1 MHKKLISSVLLG
13 SILMTPIYAYANPNL
28 KDISGHWAKKEI
40 NQFISSGYVNGYED
54 GTFRP
59 DNSITRS
66 EFVKLVNKYFGFNN
80 KEDVKFSDIN
90 TNDWYY
96 NDICIASKAGYI
108 NGYEDKTFKPN
119 KTITREEVSKI
130 LISIK
135 NKQDNIYDKLN
146 KYPDKNKVSNW
157 AKPYVEGAIE
167 QGYLKGNDLGLLNPT
182 NNITRAES
190 VTILSRVSKEKSEI
204 KDETKNEA
212 PVITATED
220 LILEVGQKFDTSMLN
235 VKVSDKEDKNLDVKY
250 EGKVN
255 TDLAGN
261 YTITITAKDSKGLTT
276 TKKVTVVV
284 KAKPEIKKE
293 VKNEA
298 PVITATE
305 NLTLEVG
312 QKFDTS
318 MLNVK
323 VSDKEDKNLDV
334 KYEGK
339 VNTDLAGNYTITV
352 TAKDSKGL
360 TTTKKITV
368 VVKEKP
374 EIKKEVKNEAPV
386 ITATENLILE
396 VGQKFDTSM
405 LNVKVS
411 DKEDKNLDVKYEG
424 KVNTDLAGNYTI
436 TITARDSKELTTTK
450 KVNVVVKAKPEIKKE
465 IKNEAP
471 VITATEILTL
481 DQGDSFEY
489 GELNAQAKD
498 TEGKDISKYI
508 VYSGKVN
515 ICKEGE
521 YPIVL
526 TVKDKKGISN
536 SLKVKVIVNSKNK
549 LILQK
554 ILDDKTSNVKVHKDD
569 HGAVESYDVFSKGVT
584 PPSDDDYTIFSA
596 FGYIT
601 PITPYKP
608 GMGWYDANKV
618 FNKSG
623 DDYLCSG
630 ATAANM
636 LNWWMDQNAD
646 YINRYLD
653 LHGENS
659 TCINKEFG
667 ISQNATISNF
677 RKNPDD
683 LFRYI
688 TKCFGN
694 PNKKGIHAGYAMF
707 WFLNGHDLNC
717 SLSSNKID
725 DRGGFF
731 PDVFHNYHSITSQKG
746 CVYFEQ
752 LNYLLLNNLY
762 NNKGIGLSY
771 NTSIG
776 SHIVSL
782 WGAKFD
788 TNGNLLGVFITDSND
803 GKKLIDNKSGNTYG
817 MIYRNI
823 VKEVKTGAPKITN
836 KVTPN
841 GDVGSTVLGLQTLD
855 TGKSIWENYFK
866 SINSKS

>member
-59 DNSITRS
+59 DNSITRA

-80 KEDVKFSDIN
+80 KEDVKFSDIH

-96 NDICIASKAGYI
+96 NDICIASKTGYI

-130 LISIK
+130 LITIK
-135 NKQDNIYDKLN
+135 NKQDNVYDKLN

-167 QGYLKGNDLGLLNPT
+167 QGYLKGDDLGLLNPT

-190 VTILSRVSKEKSEI
+190 ITILSRVSKEKSEI
-204 KDETKNEA
+204 KDETKNES
-212 PVITATED
+212 PLITAKENLT
-220 LILEVGQKFDTSMLN
+220 LEVGQKFDMSMLN
-235 VKVSDKEDKNLDVKY
+235 VKISDKEDKNLDVKYEGKVNTDLAGNYTITITTTDSKGLTTTKKVTVVVKEKPEIKNEPPVITATENLTLEVGQKFDMSMLNVKISDKEDKNLDVKY

-276 TKKVTVVV
+276 TKKVTILV
-284 KAKPEIKKE
+284 KAKPE
-293 VKNEA
+293 V
-298 PVITATE
+298 
-305 NLTLEVG
+305 
-312 QKFDTS
+312 
-318 MLNVK
+318 
-323 VSDKEDKNLDV
+323 
-334 KYEGK
+334 
-339 VNTDLAGNYTITV
+339 
-352 TAKDSKGL
+352 
-360 TTTKKITV
+360 
-368 VVKEKP
+368 
-374 EIKKEVKNEAPV
+374 
-386 ITATENLILE
+386 
-396 VGQKFDTSM
+396 
-405 LNVKVS
+405 
-411 DKEDKNLDVKYEG
+411 
-424 KVNTDLAGNYTI
+424 
-436 TITARDSKELTTTK
+436 
-450 KVNVVVKAKPEIKKE
+450 KKE

-471 VITATEILTL
+471 VITAKENLTL

-521 YPIVL
+521 YPVVL

-618 FNKSG
+618 FNGAG

-659 TCINKEFG
+659 TCINKDFG

-694 PNKKGIHAGYAMF
+694 KRSILHAGDTMF
-707 WFLNGHDLNC
+707 WFLNGHDLHC

-731 PDVFHNYHSITSQKG
+731 PDVFRDYYSLIGQKG

-752 LNYLLLNNLY
+752 LNYILLNTLY
-762 NNKGIGLSY
+762 HNKGIGLSY
-771 NTSIG
+771 NAS
-776 SHIVSL
+776 SRFNHIVSL

>member
-1 MHKKLISSVLLG
+1 MHKKLISSLSLI
-13 SILMTPIYAYANPNL
+13 SILMTPIYAHANPNL
-28 KDISGHWAKKEI
+28 NDIYGHWAKKEI

-59 DNSITRS
+59 DNSITRA

-80 KEDVKFSDIN
+80 KENIKFSDIN
-90 TNDWYY
+90 ANDWYY
-96 NDICIASKAGYI
+96 NDVCIASKAGYI

-130 LISIK
+130 LVSIK
-135 NKQDNIYDKLN
+135 NQQDVNYDKLN

-167 QGYLKGNDLGLLNPT
+167 QGYLKGNDLGFLNPT

-190 VTILSRVSKEKSEI
+190 VTILSRVAKAKPDIKKEV
-204 KDETKNEA
+204 KNEA
-212 PVITATED
+212 PIITAKENLT
-220 LILEVGQKFDTSMLN
+220 LEVGQKFDTSMLN

-276 TKKVTVVV
+276 IKKV
-284 KAKPEIKKE
+284 I
-293 VKNEA
+293 
-298 PVITATE
+298 VI
-305 NLTLEVG
+305 
-312 QKFDTS
+312 
-318 MLNVK
+318 
-323 VSDKEDKNLDV
+323 
-334 KYEGK
+334 
-339 VNTDLAGNYTITV
+339 
-352 TAKDSKGL
+352 
-360 TTTKKITV
+360 
-368 VVKEKP
+368 VKEKP
-374 EIKKEVKNEAPV
+374 EIKKEVKNEAPI
-386 ITATENLILE
+386 ITA
-396 VGQKFDTSM
+396 
-405 LNVKVS
+405 
-411 DKEDKNLDVKYEG
+411 KNL
-424 KVNTDLAGNYTI
+424 TI
-436 TITARDSKELTTTK
+436 K
-450 KVNVVVKAKPEIKKE
+450 
-465 IKNEAP
+465 
-471 VITATEILTL
+471 
-481 DQGDSFEY
+481 QGDRFKYSM
-489 GELNAQAKD
+489 LNAQAKD
-498 TEGKDISKYI
+498 REGKDISNYI

-515 ICKEGE
+515 ISKEGE

-526 TVKDKKGISN
+526 TVKDSKGSTN
-536 SLKVKVIVNSKNK
+536 SMTVKVIVESINK
-549 LILQK
+549 LMLLK
-554 ILDDKTSNVKVHKDD
+554 ILDDKTSNVKVHKDE
-569 HGAVESYDVFSKGVT
+569 HEAIESYDVFSKGVT

-618 FNKSG
+618 FNRSG

-646 YINRYLD
+646 YINRYLK

-694 PNKKGIHAGYAMF
+694 AEKKGIHPRNTMF
-707 WFLNGHDLNC
+707 WFLSGHDLNYR
-717 SLSSNKID
+717 LPENKID

-731 PDVFHNYHSITSQKG
+731 QDVFDDFSIIGQIG
-746 CVYFEQ
+746 CSYFPD
-752 LNYLLLNNLY
+752 LNYCLLDNLHK
-762 NNKGIGLSY
+762 NKGIGISY
-771 NTSIG
+771 DTPFGS

-788 TNGNLLGVFITDSND
+788 TNGNLLGVFVTDSND
-803 GKKLIDNKSGNTYG
+803 GETLIDSKSGNTYG
-817 MIYRNI
+817 MIYMNV
-823 VKEVKTGAPKITN
+823 VKEVNTGKARLTN

-841 GDVGSTVLGLQTLD
+841 GNIGAPVIDLYTLD

-866 SINSKS
+866 SINSKK

>member
-1 MHKKLISSVLLG
+1 MHKKLISTVLLG
-13 SILMTPIYAYANPNL
+13 SILMTPIYSYANPNL

-59 DNSITRS
+59 DNSITRA

-80 KEDVKFSDIN
+80 KEDIKFSDIN
-90 TNDWYY
+90 INDWYY

-135 NKQDNIYDKLN
+135 NKQDNVYDKLN

-167 QGYLKGNDLGLLNPT
+167 QGYLQGDDLGLLNPT

-190 VTILSRVSKEKSEI
+190 ITILSRVSKEKSEI
-204 KDETKNEA
+204 KDKTKNEA

-220 LILEVGQKFDTSMLN
+220 LILEVGQKFD
-235 VKVSDKEDKNLDVKY
+235 
-250 EGKVN
+250 
-255 TDLAGN
+255 
-261 YTITITAKDSKGLTT
+261 I
-276 TKKVTVVV
+276 
-284 KAKPEIKKE
+284 
-293 VKNEA
+293 
-298 PVITATE
+298 
-305 NLTLEVG
+305 
-312 QKFDTS
+312 
-318 MLNVK
+318 
-323 VSDKEDKNLDV
+323 
-334 KYEGK
+334 
-339 VNTDLAGNYTITV
+339 
-352 TAKDSKGL
+352 
-360 TTTKKITV
+360 
-368 VVKEKP
+368 
-374 EIKKEVKNEAPV
+374 
-386 ITATENLILE
+386 
-396 VGQKFDTSM
+396 SM

-436 TITARDSKELTTTK
+436 TITARDSKGLTTTK

-521 YPIVL
+521 YPVVL

-618 FNKSG
+618 FNRSG

>member
-1 MHKKLISSVLLG
+1 MHKKLISTVLLG
-13 SILMTPIYAYANPNL
+13 SILMTPIYSYANPNL

-59 DNSITRS
+59 DNSITRA
-66 EFVKLVNKYFGFNN
+66 EFVKLVNKYFRFNN
-80 KEDVKFSDIN
+80 KEDIKFSDIN

-96 NDICIASKAGYI
+96 KDICIASKAGYI

-135 NKQDNIYDKLN
+135 NKQDNVYDKLN

-190 VTILSRVSKEKSEI
+190 ITILSRVSKERSEI

-212 PVITATED
+212 PVITATEN
-220 LILEVGQKFDTSMLN
+220 LTLEVGQKFDMSMLN

-276 TKKVTVVV
+276 IKKV
-284 KAKPEIKKE
+284 I
-293 VKNEA
+293 
-298 PVITATE
+298 VI
-305 NLTLEVG
+305 
-312 QKFDTS
+312 
-318 MLNVK
+318 
-323 VSDKEDKNLDV
+323 
-334 KYEGK
+334 
-339 VNTDLAGNYTITV
+339 
-352 TAKDSKGL
+352 
-360 TTTKKITV
+360 
-368 VVKEKP
+368 VKEKP
-374 EIKKEVKNEAPV
+374 EIKKEVKNEAPI
-386 ITATENLILE
+386 ITAKENL
-396 VGQKFDTSM
+396 
-405 LNVKVS
+405 
-411 DKEDKNLDVKYEG
+411 
-424 KVNTDLAGNYTI
+424 TI
-436 TITARDSKELTTTK
+436 K
-450 KVNVVVKAKPEIKKE
+450 
-465 IKNEAP
+465 
-471 VITATEILTL
+471 
-481 DQGDSFEY
+481 QGDRFKYSM
-489 GELNAQAKD
+489 LNAQAKD
-498 TEGKDISKYI
+498 REGKDISNYI

-515 ICKEGE
+515 ISKEGE

-526 TVKDKKGISN
+526 TVKDSKGSTN
-536 SLKVKVIVNSKNK
+536 SMTVKVIVESINK
-549 LILQK
+549 LMLQK
-554 ILDDKTSNVKVHKDD
+554 ILDDKTSNVKVHKDE
-569 HGAVESYDVFSKGVT
+569 HEAIKSYDVFSKGVT
-584 PPSDDDYTIFSA
+584 PPSDDDYTILNLA
-596 FGYIT
+596 GYTI
-601 PITPYKP
+601 PVTPYKP

-618 FNKSG
+618 LNGAG

-630 ATAANM
+630 ATSANM

-646 YINRYLD
+646 YINRYLK

-694 PNKKGIHAGYAMF
+694 AEKKGIHPRNTMF
-707 WFLNGHDLNC
+707 WFLSGHDLNYR
-717 SLSSNKID
+717 LPENKID

-731 PDVFHNYHSITSQKG
+731 QDVFDDFSIIGQIG
-746 CVYFEQ
+746 CSYFPD
-752 LNYLLLNNLY
+752 LNYCLLDNLHK
-762 NNKGIGLSY
+762 NKGIGISY
-771 NTSIG
+771 DTPFGS

-788 TNGNLLGVFITDSND
+788 TNGNLLGVFVTDSND
-803 GKKLIDNKSGNTYG
+803 GETLIDSKSGNTYG
-817 MIYRNI
+817 MIYMNV
-823 VKEVKTGAPKITN
+823 VKEVNTGKARLTN

-841 GDVGSTVLGLQTLD
+841 GNIGSPVIDLYTLD

-866 SINSKS
+866 SINSKK

>member
-13 SILMTPIYAYANPNL
+13 SILVIPIYVQANPKLN
-28 KDISGHWAKKEI
+28 DIYGHWAKKEI

-59 DNSITRS
+59 DNSITRA

-80 KEDVKFSDIN
+80 KENIKFSDIN
-90 TNDWYY
+90 ANDWYY
-96 NDICIASKAGYI
+96 NDVCIASKAGYI

-130 LISIK
+130 LVSIK
-135 NKQDNIYDKLN
+135 NQQDVNYDKLN

-167 QGYLKGNDLGLLNPT
+167 QGYLKGNDLGFLNPT

-190 VTILSRVSKEKSEI
+190 VTILSRVAKAKPDIKKEV
-204 KDETKNEA
+204 KNEA
-212 PVITATED
+212 PIITAKENLT
-220 LILEVGQKFDTSMLN
+220 LEVGQKFDTSMLN

-276 TKKVTVVV
+276 IKKVIVTV
-284 KAKPEIKKE
+284 KEKPEIKKE

-298 PVITATE
+298 PVITAKE

-339 VNTDLAGNYTITV
+339 VNTDLAGNYTITI

-360 TTTKKITV
+360 TTIKKVIV
-368 VVKEKP
+368 IVKEKP
-374 EIKKEVKNEAPV
+374 EIKKEVKNEAPI
-386 ITATENLILE
+386 ITA
-396 VGQKFDTSM
+396 
-405 LNVKVS
+405 
-411 DKEDKNLDVKYEG
+411 KNL
-424 KVNTDLAGNYTI
+424 TI
-436 TITARDSKELTTTK
+436 K
-450 KVNVVVKAKPEIKKE
+450 
-465 IKNEAP
+465 
-471 VITATEILTL
+471 
-481 DQGDSFEY
+481 QGDRFKYSM
-489 GELNAQAKD
+489 LNAQAKD
-498 TEGKDISKYI
+498 REGKDISNYI

-515 ICKEGE
+515 ISKEGE

-526 TVKDKKGISN
+526 TVKDSKGSTN
-536 SLKVKVIVNSKNK
+536 SMTVKVIVESINK
-549 LILQK
+549 LMLLK
-554 ILDDKTSNVKVHKDD
+554 ILDDKTSNVKVHKDE
-569 HGAVESYDVFSKGVT
+569 HEAIESYDVFSKGVT
-584 PPSDDDYTIFSA
+584 PPSDDDYTILNLA
-596 FGYIT
+596 GYTI
-601 PITPYKP
+601 PVTPYKP

-618 FNKSG
+618 LNGAG

-630 ATAANM
+630 ATSANM

-646 YINRYLD
+646 YINRYLK

-694 PNKKGIHAGYAMF
+694 AEKKGIHPRNTMF
-707 WFLNGHDLNC
+707 WFLSGHDLNYR
-717 SLSSNKID
+717 LPENKID

-731 PDVFHNYHSITSQKG
+731 QDVFDDFSIIGQIG
-746 CVYFEQ
+746 CSYFPD
-752 LNYLLLNNLY
+752 LNYCLLDNLHK
-762 NNKGIGLSY
+762 NKGIGISY
-771 NTSIG
+771 DTPFGS

-788 TNGNLLGVFITDSND
+788 TNGNLLGVFVTDSND
-803 GKKLIDNKSGNTYG
+803 GETLIDSKSGNTYG
-817 MIYRNI
+817 MIYMNV
-823 VKEVKTGAPKITN
+823 VKEVNTGKARLTN

-841 GDVGSTVLGLQTLD
+841 GNIGAPVIDLYTLD

-866 SINSKS
+866 SINSKK

>member
-28 KDISGHWAKKEI
+28 NDISEHWAKKEI

-59 DNSITRS
+59 DNSITRA

-80 KEDVKFSDIN
+80 KEDIKFSDIN

-130 LISIK
+130 LVSIK
-135 NKQDNIYDKLN
+135 NQQDVNYDKLN

-167 QGYLKGNDLGLLNPT
+167 QEYLKGNDLGFLNPT

-190 VTILSRVSKEKSEI
+190 ITILSRVAKEKPET

-212 PVITATED
+212 PVITAKKD

-235 VKVSDKEDKNLDVKY
+235 INVSDKEDKNLDVKY

-255 TDLAGN
+255 SDLAGD
-261 YTITITAKDSKGLTT
+261 YTITITATDSKGLTT

-284 KAKPEIKKE
+284 KAKPE
-293 VKNEA
+293 VKNEP
-298 PVITATE
+298 PVITAKD
-305 NLTLEVG
+305 LT
-312 QKFDTS
+312 
-318 MLNVK
+318 
-323 VSDKEDKNLDV
+323 
-334 KYEGK
+334 
-339 VNTDLAGNYTITV
+339 
-352 TAKDSKGL
+352 
-360 TTTKKITV
+360 
-368 VVKEKP
+368 
-374 EIKKEVKNEAPV
+374 IK
-386 ITATENLILE
+386 
-396 VGQKFDTSM
+396 
-405 LNVKVS
+405 
-411 DKEDKNLDVKYEG
+411 
-424 KVNTDLAGNYTI
+424 
-436 TITARDSKELTTTK
+436 
-450 KVNVVVKAKPEIKKE
+450 
-465 IKNEAP
+465 
-471 VITATEILTL
+471 
-481 DQGDSFEY
+481 QGDKFEY
-489 GELNAQAKD
+489 SMLNAQAKD
-498 TEGKDISKYI
+498 TEGKNISNSI
-508 VYSGKVN
+508 IYSGNVN
-515 ICKEGE
+515 TSKAGE
-521 YPIVL
+521 YPITL
-526 TVKDKKGISN
+526 TAKDEKGTTN
-536 SLKVKVIVNSKNK
+536 SLKVKVIVKSINK
-549 LILQK
+549 LPIDNQNKLLLQK

-569 HGAVESYDVFSKGVT
+569 HGTIESYDVFSKGVT
-584 PPSDDDYTIFSA
+584 PPSDNDYTILKES
-596 FGYIT
+596 GYTI
-601 PITPYKP
+601 PVAPYKP

-618 FNKSG
+618 LSGAG

-636 LNWWMDQNAD
+636 LNWWMDQNSD
-646 YINRYLD
+646 YINKYLN

-659 TCINKEFG
+659 TCINKELG

-694 PNKKGIHAGYAMF
+694 RNNKGIYPDRTLF
-707 WFLNGHDLNC
+707 WFLNGHDLNYR
-717 SLSSNKID
+717 LPVNKTD
-725 DRGGFF
+725 ARGGFF
-731 PDVFHNYHSITSQKG
+731 PDVFNDYSSILGHTIGS
-746 CVYFEQ
+746 YFSG
-752 LNYLLLNNLY
+752 LNYNLLDNLY
-762 NNKGIGLSY
+762 HNKGIGISY
-771 NTSIG
+771 HTPFGS

-788 TNGNLLGVFITDSND
+788 INGNLLGVFITDSND
-803 GKKLIDNKSGNTYG
+803 KDTLIDRKSGNTYG
-817 MIYRNI
+817 MVYMNV
-823 VKEVKTGAPKITN
+823 VKEANTGKARLTN

-841 GDVGSTVLGLQTLD
+841 GNIGAPVLDLYTLD
-855 TGKSIWENYFK
+855 TGKSIWEDYFK

>member
-13 SILMTPIYAYANPNL
+13 SILMIPIYAYANPNL

-40 NQFISSGYVNGYED
+40 NQFISNGYVNGYED
-54 GTFRP
+54 KTFRP
-59 DNSITRS
+59 DNSITRA

-80 KEDVKFSDIN
+80 KEDIKFSDIN

-108 NGYEDKTFKPN
+108 NGYKDKTFKPN

-135 NKQDNIYDKLN
+135 NKQDNVYDKLN

-167 QGYLKGNDLGLLNPT
+167 QGYLKGDDLGLLNPT

-190 VTILSRVSKEKSEI
+190 ITILSRVSKEKSEI
-204 KDETKNEA
+204 KDEA
-212 PVITATED
+212 PLITAKEN
-220 LILEVGQKFDTSMLN
+220 LILEVGQKFDISMLN
-235 VKVSDKEDKNLDVKY
+235 IKISDKD
-250 EGKVN
+250 
-255 TDLAGN
+255 
-261 YTITITAKDSKGLTT
+261 
-276 TKKVTVVV
+276 
-284 KAKPEIKKE
+284 
-293 VKNEA
+293 
-298 PVITATE
+298 
-305 NLTLEVG
+305 
-312 QKFDTS
+312 
-318 MLNVK
+318 
-323 VSDKEDKNLDV
+323 LDV

-436 TITARDSKELTTTK
+436 TITARDSKGLTTTK

-521 YPIVL
+521 YPVVL

-618 FNKSG
+618 FNRSG

>member
-54 GTFRP
+54 KTFRP
-59 DNSITRS
+59 DNSITRA

-80 KEDVKFSDIN
+80 KEDIKFSDIN

-96 NDICIASKAGYI
+96 NDIGIASKAGYI

-135 NKQDNIYDKLN
+135 NKQDTVYDKLN

-190 VTILSRVSKEKSEI
+190 ITILSRVVKEKPEI
-204 KDETKNEA
+204 KKEVKNEA
-212 PVITATED
+212 PVITAKENLILEVGQKFDMSMLNVKVSDKEDKNLDVKYEGKVNTDSAGNYTITITAKDSKRLTTTKKVTVVVKSKPEIKKEVKNEAPVITAKENLILEVSQKFDMSMLNVKVSDKEDKNLDVKYEGKVNTELAGNYTIAITAKD
-220 LILEVGQKFDTSMLN
+220 SKGLTTTKKVTVVVKSKPEIKKEVKNEAPVVTVKEKLILEVGQKFDTSMLN

-255 TDLAGN
+255 TDSAGN

-276 TKKVTVVV
+276 TQKV
-284 KAKPEIKKE
+284 
-293 VKNEA
+293 
-298 PVITATE
+298 
-305 NLTLEVG
+305 
-312 QKFDTS
+312 
-318 MLNVK
+318 
-323 VSDKEDKNLDV
+323 
-334 KYEGK
+334 
-339 VNTDLAGNYTITV
+339 
-352 TAKDSKGL
+352 
-360 TTTKKITV
+360 TV

-374 EIKKEVKNEAPV
+374 EIKKEIKNEPPV
-386 ITATENLILE
+386 ITAKSL
-396 VGQKFDTSM
+396 
-405 LNVKVS
+405 
-411 DKEDKNLDVKYEG
+411 
-424 KVNTDLAGNYTI
+424 TI
-436 TITARDSKELTTTK
+436 K
-450 KVNVVVKAKPEIKKE
+450 
-465 IKNEAP
+465 
-471 VITATEILTL
+471 
-481 DQGDSFEY
+481 QGDKFKY
-489 GELNAQAKD
+489 GMLNAQAKD
-498 TEGKDISKYI
+498 TEGKDISYYI

-515 ICKEGE
+515 ISKEGE

-526 TVKDKKGISN
+526 TVKDSKGSTN
-536 SLKVKVIVNSKNK
+536 SMTVKVIVESINK
-549 LILQK
+549 LMLQK
-554 ILDDKTSNVKVHKDD
+554 ILDDKTSNVKVHKND
-569 HGAVESYDVFSKGVT
+569 HGTVESYDVFSKGVT
-584 PPSDDDYTIFSA
+584 PPSDDDYTILNLA
-596 FGYIT
+596 GYTI
-601 PITPYKP
+601 PVTPYKP

-618 FNKSG
+618 LNGAG

-636 LNWWMDQNAD
+636 LNWWMDQNSD
-646 YINRYLD
+646 YINKYLD

-659 TCINKEFG
+659 TCINKELG
-667 ISQNATISNF
+667 ISQNTTISNF

-694 PNKKGIHAGYAMF
+694 RNNKGIYPDRTLF
-707 WFLNGHDLNC
+707 WFLNGHDLNYI
-717 SLSSNKID
+717 LPVNKTD
-725 DRGGFF
+725 ARGGFF
-731 PDVFHNYHSITSQKG
+731 PDVFNDYSSIIGHTIGS
-746 CVYFEQ
+746 YFSG
-752 LNYLLLNNLY
+752 LNYSLLDNLY
-762 NNKGIGLSY
+762 HNKGIGISHQ
-771 NTSIG
+771 TPFGS
-776 SHIVSL
+776 SHIISL

-788 TNGNLLGVFITDSND
+788 TNGNLLGVFVTDSND
-803 GKKLIDNKSGNTYG
+803 GQKLIDEKSHNTYG
-817 MIYRNI
+817 MIYMNV
-823 VKEVKTGAPKITN
+823 VKEVNTGKARLTN

-841 GDVGSTVLGLQTLD
+841 GNVGAPVLDLYTLD

>member
-28 KDISGHWAKKEI
+28 NDISEHWAKKEI

-59 DNSITRS
+59 DNSITRA

-80 KEDVKFSDIN
+80 KEDIKFSDIN

-130 LISIK
+130 LVSIK
-135 NKQDNIYDKLN
+135 NQQDVNYDKLN

-167 QGYLKGNDLGLLNPT
+167 QEYLKGNDLGFLNPT

-190 VTILSRVSKEKSEI
+190 ITILSRVAKEKPET

-212 PVITATED
+212 PVITAKKD

-235 VKVSDKEDKNLDVKY
+235 INVSDKEDKNLDVKY

-255 TDLAGN
+255 SDLAGD
-261 YTITITAKDSKGLTT
+261 YTITITATDSKGLTT

-284 KAKPEIKKE
+284 KAKPEIK
-293 VKNEA
+293 NEP
-298 PVITATE
+298 PVITAKE
-305 NLTLEVG
+305 SLILEVG
-312 QKFDTS
+312 QKFDMS
-318 MLNVK
+318 MLNVN

-339 VNTDLAGNYTITV
+339 VNSDLAGDYTITI
-352 TAKDSKGL
+352 TATDSKGL
-360 TTTKKITV
+360 TTTKKVT
-368 VVKEKP
+368 
-374 EIKKEVKNEAPV
+374 
-386 ITATENLILE
+386 
-396 VGQKFDTSM
+396 
-405 LNVKVS
+405 
-411 DKEDKNLDVKYEG
+411 
-424 KVNTDLAGNYTI
+424 
-436 TITARDSKELTTTK
+436 
-450 KVNVVVKAKPEIKKE
+450 VVVKAKPEV
-465 IKNEAP
+465 KNEPP
-471 VITATEILTL
+471 VITAKDLTIK
-481 DQGDSFEY
+481 QGDKFEY
-489 GELNAQAKD
+489 SMLNAQAKD
-498 TEGKDISKYI
+498 TEGKNISNSI
-508 VYSGKVN
+508 IYSGNVN
-515 ICKEGE
+515 TSKAGE
-521 YPIVL
+521 YPITL
-526 TVKDKKGISN
+526 TAKDEKGTTN
-536 SLKVKVIVNSKNK
+536 SLKVKVIVKSINK
-549 LILQK
+549 LPIDNQNKLLLQK

-569 HGAVESYDVFSKGVT
+569 HGTIESYDVFSKGVT
-584 PPSDDDYTIFSA
+584 PPSDNDYTILKES
-596 FGYIT
+596 GYTI
-601 PITPYKP
+601 PVAPYKP

-618 FNKSG
+618 LSGAG

-636 LNWWMDQNAD
+636 LNWWMDQNSD
-646 YINRYLD
+646 YINKYLN

-659 TCINKEFG
+659 TCINKELG

-694 PNKKGIHAGYAMF
+694 RNNKGIYPDRTLF
-707 WFLNGHDLNC
+707 WFLNGHDLNYR
-717 SLSSNKID
+717 LPVNKTD
-725 DRGGFF
+725 ARGGFF
-731 PDVFHNYHSITSQKG
+731 PDVFNDYSSILGHTIGS
-746 CVYFEQ
+746 YFSG
-752 LNYLLLNNLY
+752 LNYNLLDNLY
-762 NNKGIGLSY
+762 HNKGIGISY
-771 NTSIG
+771 HTPFGS

-788 TNGNLLGVFITDSND
+788 INGNLLGVFITDSND
-803 GKKLIDNKSGNTYG
+803 KDTLIDRKSGNTYG
-817 MIYRNI
+817 MVYMNV
-823 VKEVKTGAPKITN
+823 VKEANTGKARLTN

-841 GDVGSTVLGLQTLD
+841 GNIGAPVLDLYTLD
-855 TGKSIWENYFK
+855 TGKSIWEDYFK